1 MISWPYRP
9 LSDFLTER
17 EGRFKPNDPKIA
29 TFKRLDKIDFSGQ
42 IHISEK
48 PSKTD
53 MIVIEPGDLVISG
66 INVAKGALA
75 VYEGDEPV
83 TATIHY
89 SSYTFDKNRI
99 DIAFLKRFL
108 KSPAFISEL
117 QDQVKG
123 GIKTEIKPKHLLPLK
138 ARIPEL
144 AKQQKI
150 NHHFDAVENEI
161 SDLSNEIYSQST
173 YLTKLRQAI
182 LQEAI
187 EGKLTADWRK
197 ENPVRKG
204 DPDYDAEALLEK
216 IQAEKEKL
224 IKEGKIKKQKP
235 LAPIKADEVPFE
247 LPEGWVWTR
256 LRELSLS
263 TEAGKS
269 FLCKDEPVLGKSWG
283 VIKTSAITSGN
294 FIEEESKLYSHNEPT
309 DTKSKIKTD
318 DFLFCRASGS
328 KGLAGRSC
336 IVDKITKNLLLSD
349 KSIRLIL
356 SEFIEPTLIN
366 HINNCEF
373 GEKYRLSLSTNKSTS
388 MNNVQREE
396 MLALPIPLAGIAEQ
410 KVIIQRVEK
419 AFFMVE
425 ELEKQV
431 SDRKKQ
437 SEQLMQA
444 VLREAFEGAK

>member
-216 IQAEKEKL
+216 IQVEKEKL
-224 IKEGKIKKQKP
+224 IKEGKIKKQKS

-247 LPEGWVWTR
+247 LPEGWVCTR
-256 LRELSLS
+256 LGEVCQSI
-263 TEAGKS
+263 TDGDHQPPPKQKEGIP
-269 FLCKDEPVLGKSWG
+269 FLVISNVSSGVLDFNNTRFVSEEYFNNLQYDRRPLKGDILYTVTGSYGIPILLKEDHKFCIQRHISIIRPMNQI
-283 VIKTSAITSGN
+283 IKT
-294 FIEEESKLYSHNEPT
+294 
-309 DTKSKIKTD
+309 
-318 DFLFCRASGS
+318 FL
-328 KGLAGRSC
+328 
-336 IVDKITKNLLLSD
+336 VHLLLSPQCKKQAD
-349 KSIRLIL
+349 NTAWGVAVKTVSLNNLRNFIL
-356 SEFIEPTLIN
+356 TFP
-366 HINNCEF
+366 
-373 GEKYRLSLSTNKSTS
+373 
-388 MNNVQREE
+388 
-396 MLALPIPLAGIAEQ
+396 PLAEQ
-410 KVIIQRVEK
+410 QAIVERVEK
-419 AFFMVE
+419 LLHMVD

-431 SDRKKQ
+431 TERKEQ

-444 VLREAFEGAK
+444 VLREAFEGGK